1 MKTGTSQM
9 QSQAPK
15 DTSVEISQK
24 PTSGEDNKEVE
35 IGERKKSKAKVI
47 PPGFKYQRHNVKTVD
62 SEGNITENA
71 KDKAIEIKVVVEEFR
86 FYFYLVFCLIT
97 FTGWILT
104 TFYAKNFFGCDK
116 YGKLLEDVFGSVNL
130 CVVFD
135 FPPAT
140 YILPSLYSVLVVFV
154 YLYALAAIFR
164 AWISKHEKRIT
175 PLFFTLYS
183 GAFVYFALSCSIFST
198 IFAVAP
204 NPLEGKF
211 TVLIH
216 TIPYSNLIVALCC
229 LQIAVTWFGIEVS
242 WAPLNAPKWLRFCSI
257 LGLFGMM
264 ITTLFKVIQ
273 HINALSD
280 IGECNPVINW
290 KEEVCNSQDLNAVH
304 VCGNGLLWS
313 VHEGSYKMMASVN
326 EKAWVIFTI
335 LFPLFQS
342 GYLWFARFKTHHI
355 IFSIRDSIAAD

>member
-1 MKTGTSQM
+1 M

-280 IGECNPVINW
+280 IGECTPGINW